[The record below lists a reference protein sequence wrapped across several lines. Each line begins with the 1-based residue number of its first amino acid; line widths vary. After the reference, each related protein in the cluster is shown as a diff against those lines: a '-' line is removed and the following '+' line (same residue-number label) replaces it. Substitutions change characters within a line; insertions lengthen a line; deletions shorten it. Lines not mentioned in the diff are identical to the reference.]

1 MLRGIC
7 FELMRKSLVTLDV
20 LSILIFVAI
29 GRHVHDHGVN
39 LRGVLS
45 TSWPFLVGLGAGWLV
60 LEKRRGSITSL
71 PGGVLLWL
79 STVVLGMMLRVVAG
93 QGTAFA
99 FVLVALAFLGLFMLG
114 WRIVLLRVRRV
125 RAR

>member
-1 MLRGIC
+1 MLRSIC
-7 FELMRKSLVTLDV
+7 FELMRKSLVALDV
-20 LSILIFVAI
+20 LSVAIFVAI
-29 GRHVHDHGVN
+29 GRHVHDHGVSF
-39 LRGVLS
+39 RGVLS
-45 TSWPFLVGLGAGWLV
+45 TSWPFLVGLGVGWLV

-114 WRIVLLRVRRV
+114 WRIVLSRVRRV
-125 RAR
+125 RAG